1 MLARAGLELLTIQC
15 LERGSQGKHKF
26 MCVFSH
32 PLDGT
37 DTKKK
42 KSILCE
48 NEHQD
53 KKQYM
58 AGLIFMTV

>member
-32 PLDGT
+32 PLDGI

-42 KSILCE
+42 KAYYVRMNIKTKSNIW
-48 NEHQD
+48 QVS
-53 KKQYM
+53 YS
-58 AGLIFMTV
+58 